1 MLQPSQAIAS
11 KLSTRHKAP
20 TNSRQAIRKL
30 SFVPPLRIELRT
42 RT

>member
-20 TNSRQAIRKL
+20 TNSRQAIRKIQL
-30 SFVPPLRIELRT
+30 AVPLGFEPRT
-42 RT
+42 Y